1 MPNRSV
7 AVASATADFLPFSA
21 SANNAYRTLLCD
33 RNFVLFFAAFSIS
46 TVGTAAVPVALSFAL
61 LGAGY
66 SASAVG
72 LVLAAQTTPMLLFML
87 AGGVVGDRWPR
98 RRTMIA
104 ADLLRCV
111 SQATL
116 AGLLAFGC
124 STLPVLMALA
134 ACCGVGTAFYGPA
147 ESGLIPQVA
156 GGGADRIKSANS
168 LVNLSGSLAAI
179 LGPALAGLL
188 VSLGG
193 ASVAIGLDAAS
204 YAASAVGLALLR
216 VAPHTAPARASLVAD
231 LQFGWAEFKRHRWLQ
246 LVTVQQ
252 GVLNLLAFAPF
263 FVLGP
268 SLFALAPDGAQTW
281 GLIAAAT
288 GMGGIAGGLLVLR
301 IRVPRPLLAVQLA
314 TALLAMPLAM
324 LALHAPVPLLVLG
337 SATFGVA
344 LAVVNVLVQ
353 TSLQESIPRDLLS
366 RVSSIFS
373 LVAMGLGPIGFALC
387 GPVAGLIGA
396 ERALGLGVCALLLSA
411 AALLAS
417 RSIRSFSHVRDEG
430 AAQSDPLTRASPA
443 A

>member
-1 MPNRSV
+1 MTVSLQS
-7 AVASATADFLPFSA
+7 SAAPGGGYRVLLRQRDFL
-21 SANNAYRTLLCD
+21 
-33 RNFVLFFAAFSIS
+33 LFFTAFGIS
-46 TVGTAAVPVALSFAL
+46 TLGTATVPIAVSFAL

-72 LVLAAQTTPMLLFML
+72 IVLAAQTAPMVLLML

-98 RRTMIA
+98 RRLMIA
-104 ADLLRCV
+104 ADLLRCA

-116 AGLLAFGC
+116 AVVLALGHP
-124 STLPVLMALA
+124 TLPVLMALT

-156 GGGADRIKSANS
+156 GTERIKDANS
-168 LVNLSGSLAAI
+168 LISLTGSLAAI
-179 LGPALAGLL
+179 LGPALGGLL
-188 VSLGG
+188 VGLGG

-204 YAASAVGLALLR
+204 YAASAGCLALIR
-216 VAPHTAPARASLVAD
+216 IAPHAAATRASPIAE
-231 LQFGWAEFKRHRWLQ
+231 LQRGWGEFNRHRWLQ

-252 GVLNLLAFAPF
+252 GMLSLLAFAPF

-268 SLFALAPDGAQTW
+268 ALFAAMPGGAQTW
-281 GLIAAAT
+281 GLIASAT
-288 GMGGIAGGLLVLR
+288 GIGGVAGGLLVLR
-301 IRVPRPLLAVQLA
+301 VHIARPLLAVQVA
-314 TALLAMPLAM
+314 TALLATPLVM

-353 TSLQESIPRDLLS
+353 TSLQESIPRDFLS

-373 LVAMGLGPIGFALC
+373 LVALGLGPVGFALC
-387 GPVAGLIGA
+387 GPVASLIGT
-396 ERALGLGVCALLLSA
+396 ERALGLGACALLASV

-417 RSIRSFSHVRDEG
+417 YDIQRF
-430 AAQSDPLTRASPA
+430 TRFPNQSPA
-443 A
+443 SQP

>member
-1 MPNRSV
+1 MPSRSIIV
-7 AVASATADFLPFSA
+7 TRIAAALFPPSA
-21 SANNAYRTLLCD
+21 SVDTGYSTLLRD

-72 LVLAAQTTPMLLFML
+72 LVLAAQTTPMVLLTL

-98 RRTMIA
+98 RRVMIA
-104 ADLLRCV
+104 ADLLRCA
-111 SQATL
+111 SQAAL
-116 AGLLAFGC
+116 AVLLSLG
-124 STLPVLMALA
+124 SPTLPALMALA

-156 GGGADRIKSANS
+156 GAGRIKGANS
-168 LVNLSGSLAAI
+168 LVSLSGSLAAI
-179 LGPALAGLL
+179 LGPALGGLL

-193 ASVAIGLDAAS
+193 ASIAIGLDAAS
-204 YAASAVGLALLR
+204 YAASAAGLALLR
-216 VAPHTAPARASLVAD
+216 TASHAAPPRASLAAD
-231 LQFGWAEFKRHRWLQ
+231 LQFGWGEFKRHRWLQ

-268 SLFALAPDGAQTW
+268 SLFALVPDGARTW
-281 GLIAAAT
+281 GLVASAT

-301 IRVPRPLLAVQLA
+301 IRISRPLLAVQLA
-314 TALLAMPLAM
+314 TALLATPLVM
-324 LALHAPVPLLVLG
+324 LALHAPVPLLMLG
-337 SATFGVA
+337 SATFGIA

-353 TSLQESIPRDLLS
+353 TSLQDSIPHDFLS
-366 RVSSIFS
+366 RVSSIFG

-396 ERALGLGVCALLLSA
+396 ERALGLGACALLLSV

-417 RSIRSFSHVRDEG
+417 RNIRMFSHV
-430 AAQSDPLTRASPA
+430 
-443 A
+443 

>member
-1 MPNRSV
+1 MPNPSV
-7 AVASATADFLPFSA
+7 AVASTTADFLPSSGSA
-21 SANNAYRTLLCD
+21 DNGYRTLLRD
-33 RNFVLFFAAFSIS
+33 RNFALFFAAFSIS

-72 LVLAAQTTPMLLFML
+72 LVLAAQTAPIVLLTL

-98 RRTMIA
+98 RRAMIA
-104 ADLLRCV
+104 ADLLRCA

-116 AGLLAFGC
+116 AVLLALGDP
-124 STLPVLMALA
+124 TLPALMALA
-134 ACCGVGTAFYGPA
+134 ACCGIGTAFYGPA

-156 GGGADRIKSANS
+156 GADRIKGANS
-168 LVNLSGSLAAI
+168 LVSLSGSLAAI
-179 LGPALAGLL
+179 LGPALGGSL

-193 ASVAIGLDAAS
+193 ASIAIGLDAAS
-204 YAASAVGLALLR
+204 YAASAGCLALLHVGSR
-216 VAPHTAPARASLVAD
+216 TAPPRASLVAD
-231 LQFGWAEFKRHRWLQ
+231 LRLGWGEFKRHRWLQ

-268 SLFALAPDGAQTW
+268 SLFALAPDGARTW
-281 GLIAAAT
+281 GLIASAT

-301 IRVPRPLLAVQLA
+301 IRIPRPLLAVQCA
-314 TALLAMPLAM
+314 TALLATPLVM
-324 LALHAPVPLLVLG
+324 LALHVPVPLLALG
-337 SATFGVA
+337 SATFGLA

-353 TSLQESIPRDLLS
+353 TSLQESIPRDFLS
-366 RVSSIFS
+366 RVSSIFG

-396 ERALGLGVCALLLSA
+396 ERALEMGACALLLSV
-411 AALLAS
+411 AALLGS
-417 RSIRSFSHVRDEG
+417 RNIRKFSRV
-430 AAQSDPLTRASPA
+430 
-443 A
+443 